1 MAIHI
6 DFNMKTP
13 IWKKNKVT
21 HSAQFCCS
29 WGCLAH
35 IIMIILFHSSAHTWM
50 PRRCV
55 SSASLADG
63 CVCGWTGVGVDAYS
77 SPMWS
82 VVRHNRRSTA
92 ICGLK
97 GPVFLSSCTPLQLL
111 PICACAWF
119 VLEEYFTTLGY
130 IFSIALAKSQRQ
142 LVMLIDVVNPS
153 RLYLDY
159 IHLKTG

>member
-6 DFNMKTP
+6 DFNMKIP

-35 IIMIILFHSSAHTWM
+35 FIMIILYHSSAHTWM

-55 SSASLADG
+55 FSSFISWWV
-63 CVCGWTGVGVDAYS
+63 CVCGWAGVGVDAYS

-82 VVRHNRRSTA
+82 VV
-92 ICGLK
+92 
-97 GPVFLSSCTPLQLL
+97 
-111 PICACAWF
+111 
-119 VLEEYFTTLGY
+119 
-130 IFSIALAKSQRQ
+130 
-142 LVMLIDVVNPS
+142 
-153 RLYLDY
+153 
-159 IHLKTG
+159 